1 MVAAAQGDC
10 KPITD
15 HQRIEREQADAANKA
30 ELFGQGR
37 EDEIGLLF
45 RQEAQMALAAVEKA
59 SAEKTARAE
68 RDFRLQN
75 VITGA
80 ERVAL
85 RIKKDIDPVLL
96 VIAEE
101 MPSTRHGGRGAE
113 RHQREVPQA
122 EDRKS

>member
-10 KPITD
+10 KPISD
-15 HQRIEREQADAANKA
+15 HQRIEREQADAADKA

-45 RQEAQMALAAVEKA
+45 REEAQMALAAVEKA

-75 VITGA
+75 VINGA
-80 ERVAL
+80 DRVAL
-85 RIKKDIDPVLL
+85 RIDKGIDPVFL

-101 MPSTRHGGRGAE
+101 IASTRHGRRRA
-113 RHQREVPQA
+113 QRDPRELQ
-122 EDRKS
+122 